1 MPFEITALNLV
12 LSYWR
17 DDIPVEAVV
26 GVCIILYFCINAFV
40 VKWYG
45 ECEFWLALG
54 KVILLAM
61 LFSFTFITMVGGNP
75 KKDAYGFRYWKNPG
89 SFAEHITTGPLG
101 RFEGFLGALWSAAFT
116 VVGPE
121 YVSMVA
127 GEVKSPRKYLKQA
140 FKATYARFGLF
151 FIGSALC
158 VGIVV
163 PYNNTTLV
171 EIFSGKASG
180 AGTAAASPYVIAMNS
195 TLKFQSPTRVC

>member
-1 MPFEITALNLV
+1 V
-12 LSYWR
+12 
-17 DDIPVEAVV
+17 
-26 GVCIILYFCINAFV
+26 LYFCINAFV

-54 KVILLAM
+54 KVFLLGM

-75 KKDAYGFRYWKNPG
+75 KHDAYGFRYWKNPG
-89 SFAEHITTGPLG
+89 AFAEHITTGPLG

-158 VGIVV
+158 VGIVI
-163 PYNNTTLV
+163 PYNNTTLL
-171 EIFSGKASG
+171 EIFNGEAGG

-195 TLKFQSPTRVC
+195 TSHILL